1 MLSTGKYVVVGKGA
15 YRIAGALLVAGL
27 VAGCG
32 NSFEQ
37 PEFQPDDP
45 KVARFKREYGS
56 VLGGE
61 GGVTLFGEGRAP
73 RDQATGGVGGGG
85 IGVNAY
91 LWRAS
96 LDTLDFM
103 PLASADPFGGLIL
116 SDWYQPVENAGER
129 IKVRVMIS
137 DTALRADGLKV
148 AVFRQTRNA
157 QGEWLDAPVDAATAA
172 DLEDQILTRARQL
185 RIASAGG

>member
-1 MLSTGKYVVVGKGA
+1 MVVGKGA
-15 YRIAGALLVAGL
+15 YRIAGALLLAGL
-27 VAGCG
+27 VTACGAG
-32 NSFEQ
+32 FEK

-45 KVARFKREYGS
+45 KVARFKRDYGS

-61 GGVTLFGEGRAP
+61 GGVTLFGGGRSQSREEA
-73 RDQATGGVGGGG
+73 GGGGGG

-116 SDWYQPVENAGER
+116 SDWYQPVDAQGER
-129 IKVRVMIS
+129 VKVRVMIR
-137 DTALRADGLKV
+137 DTVLRADGLKV
-148 AVFRQTRNA
+148 SVFRQTRNA
-157 QGEWLDAPVDAATAA
+157 QGEWLDAPVDPVTAT

-185 RIASAGG
+185 RIASAEAGS